1 MATSAVPA
9 AIDALLSILTEASKR
24 AGSALAN
31 TQIFDGP
38 ALTNLEFGRRLFVG
52 WQPEADNAAAL
63 TQDFAYAGA
72 RRRDEEFQISC
83 YAEVESGDT
92 DMQPL
97 RTAAF
102 ALVAVVETELRASDD
117 APTAPT
123 LNGTVLWAH
132 LTTGNLQQGQTLAG
146 AAAGVAFTIS
156 CRSRL

>member
-9 AIDALLSILTEASKR
+9 AMDALLSILTEASKR
-24 AGSALAN
+24 AGSALAD

-52 WQPEADNAAAL
+52 WQPDADNAAAL
-63 TQDFAYAGA
+63 EQDFAYAGA
-72 RRRDEEFQISC
+72 RRRDESFQVSC

-92 DMQPL
+92 DMQQL
-97 RTAAF
+97 RTEAF
-102 ALVAVVETELRASDD
+102 ALVAAVETELRATDA

-146 AAAGVAFTIS
+146 AAAGVAFTIA
-156 CRSRL
+156 CRARL